1 MNIRDA
7 RRRAGL
13 SQARLAELVGVDQ
26 SGISRIERGQRP
38 VTVDMLKAIAA
49 ALGIRAARLLDDGKR
64 AA

>member
-13 SQARLAELVGVDQ
+13 SQQALGERVGLDQ
-26 SGISRIERGQRP
+26 SGISRIERGERP
-38 VTVDMLKAIAA
+38 MTVDTLKAIASALGVSPA
-49 ALGIRAARLLDDGKR
+49 ALLSDSKR